1 MVPPRI
7 ERIEDAGPER
17 KARRLVF
24 DDGSD
29 PRVTS
34 AAALKLVEVSVG
46 LEIEPASVDRALAE
60 VEPALAKE
68 SAFRLLGYRD
78 RSRAELGR
86 KLHDRGYPAEVASAI
101 VARLEELGIV
111 DDQRFAASWVRSRVA
126 QGMGARRIARELSQK
141 GVAAET
147 IDAALTPEAS
157 EETQL
162 RAAVHAL
169 RGKVA
174 TEPRQRDRLV
184 RRLVTKGFD
193 LRTAIRA
200 VDSSNEEPPR

>member
-1 MVPPRI
+1 MTPRV

-34 AAALKLVEVSVG
+34 AAALKMTEISVG
-46 LEIEPASVDRALAE
+46 VEIDPTALDRVLAKIEPS
-60 VEPALAKE
+60 LAKE
-68 SAFRLLGYRD
+68 SAFRILGYRD
-78 RSRAELGR
+78 RSRAELER
-86 KLHDRGYPAEVASAI
+86 KLRDRGYPAGVADET

-111 DDQRFAASWVRSRVA
+111 DDQRFAASWVRSRAA
-126 QGMGARRIARELSQK
+126 QGLGARRIARELVQK

-147 IDAALTPEAS
+147 IDEALAPELS
-157 EETQL
+157 QETQL
-162 RAAVHAL
+162 QAAVHAL

-174 TEPRQRDRLV
+174 TDPKQRDRFV

-200 VDSSNEEPPR
+200 VDTDADGPPE

>member
-1 MVPPRI
+1 MPPRI
-7 ERIEDAGPER
+7 GRIEDAGPER

-34 AAALKLVEVSVG
+34 AAALKLGEVSVG
-46 LEIEPASVDRALAE
+46 LEIEPAALDRALAD
-60 VEPALAKE
+60 VELALAKE
-68 SAFRLLGYRD
+68 SAYRLLGYHD
-78 RSRAELGR
+78 RSRAELDR
-86 KLHDRGYPAEVASAI
+86 KLRDRGYPAEVASAI
-101 VARLEELGIV
+101 VARLDELGIV
-111 DDQRFAASWVRSRVA
+111 DDQRFAALWVRSRAA
-126 QGMGARRIARELSQK
+126 QGMGARRIARELGQK

-147 IDAALTPEAS
+147 IEAALATEAP

-162 RAAVHAL
+162 STAVHAL
-169 RGKVA
+169 RGKTA
-174 TEPRQRDRLV
+174 TDPKQRDRLV

-200 VDSSNEEPPR
+200 VDSSADEPPQ

>member
-7 ERIEDAGPER
+7 ERIEHAGPER

-34 AAALKLVEVSVG
+34 AAALRLVGVSVG
-46 LEIEPASVDRALAE
+46 LEIDPAAVDRALAD

-78 RSRAELGR
+78 RSRGELSG
-86 KLHDRGYPAEVASAI
+86 KLRDRGYPAEVAGAI
-101 VARLEELGIV
+101 AARLEELGVV
-111 DDQRFAASWVRSRVA
+111 DDQRFAASWVRSRAA
-126 QGMGARRIARELSQK
+126 QGMGARRIAGELAQK
-141 GVAAET
+141 GVASET
-147 IDAALTPEAS
+147 IDAALAQEAS
-157 EETQL
+157 EDTQL
-162 RAAVHAL
+162 QTAVHAL

-174 TEPRQRDRLV
+174 TDPKHRDRLV
-184 RRLVTKGFD
+184 RRLVAKGFD
-193 LRTAIRA
+193 LRTAIHA
-200 VDSSNEEPPR
+200 VDHSADEPRE

>member
-1 MVPPRI
+1 MVSPHI

-34 AAALKLVEVSVG
+34 AAALKLIEVSVG
-46 LEIEPASVDRALAE
+46 LEIEPAAVDRALSE

-86 KLHDRGYPAEVASAI
+86 KLRDRGYPAAVASAV

-111 DDQRFAASWVRSRVA
+111 DDQRFAASWVRSRAA
-126 QGMGARRIARELSQK
+126 QGMGARRIARELGQK

-147 IDAALTPEAS
+147 IDAALAPEAS

-162 RAAVHAL
+162 QAAVHAL

-174 TEPRQRDRLV
+174 TDPRQRDRLV

-200 VDSSNEEPPR
+200 VGSSAEETRD